1 LGLPELLILV
11 VGLGVAGLAKGVSGM
26 GLPLIATPI
35 LAGVFGPRAAVTI
48 VTIPIFAS
56 NSLLLIQGIR
66 RRGLLRGILP
76 LFIASA
82 VGTAIGTLL
91 LANLD
96 QRTFAILITLMV
108 ITFLAGGDRFGGRG
122 PRSASGASVGDDP
135 AALRARVLG
144 PVVCFVGGV
153 LQGTT
158 SIASPLV
165 GSYFHAQRLA
175 AADFVFVLAAI
186 FELNAVVQLIGYGLQ
201 GLYTPDVLAIGLLG
215 LVPTLLALAGG
226 IALRGRLDP
235 GRFRQLIVALLVLS
249 VANLL
254 WRTFLA

>member
-1 LGLPELLILV
+1 LGLTELLILV
-11 VGLGVAGLAKGVSGM
+11 AGLGVAGLAKGVSGM

-56 NSLLLIQGIR
+56 NSLLLIQGLR
-66 RRGLLRGILP
+66 RRELLRGIVP

-82 VGTAIGTLL
+82 IGTALGTLL

-108 ITFLAGGDRFGGRG
+108 VIFLARGDRLL
-122 PRSASGASVGDDP
+122 GDDP
-135 AALRARVLG
+135 AALRARILG
-144 PVVCFVGGV
+144 PVICFVGGV

-201 GLYTPDVLAIGLLG
+201 GLYTPDVLTIGLLG

-226 IALRGRLDP
+226 IALRGHLDP

-254 WRTFLA
+254 WRTFSA

>member
-1 LGLPELLILV
+1 LDLSDLLILV

-56 NSLLLIQGIR
+56 NSLLLIQGLR
-66 RRGLLRGILP
+66 RRALLGGILP
-76 LFIASA
+76 LFVASA

-108 ITFLAGGDRFGGRG
+108 VIFLARGDRLL
-122 PRSASGASVGDDP
+122 GDDP
-135 AALRARVLG
+135 AALRARILG

-165 GSYFHAQRLA
+165 GSYFHAQRLV

-186 FELNAVVQLIGYGLQ
+186 FELNAVVQLVGYGLQ

-215 LVPTLLALAGG
+215 LVPTLLALAVG

-254 WRTFLA
+254 WRTFIA

>member
-11 VGLGVAGLAKGVSGM
+11 GGLAVAGLAKGTSGM

-48 VTIPIFAS
+48 VTIPIFVS
-56 NSLLLIQGIR
+56 NSLLLVQGFR
-66 RRGLLRGILP
+66 SRGLLRGIAP
-76 LFIASA
+76 LFVASA
-82 VGTAIGTLL
+82 IGTALGTLL
-91 LANLD
+91 LAALD
-96 QRTFAILITLMV
+96 QRTFAMLITIMV
-108 ITFLAGGDRFGGRG
+108 VVFLARGDRLL
-122 PRSASGASVGDDP
+122 GDDP

-175 AADFVFVLAAI
+175 AADFVFVLAAL
-186 FELNAVVQLIGYGLQ
+186 FELNSIVQLVGYSLQ
-201 GLYTPDVLAIGLLG
+201 GLYTPEIVAIGLLG
-215 LVPTLLALAGG
+215 LVPTLLALAVG

-235 GRFRQLIVALLVLS
+235 ARFRQLIVALLIIS

>member
-1 LGLPELLILV
+1 MGLSELLILV
-11 VGLGVAGLAKGVSGM
+11 AGLGVAGLAKGVSGM
-26 GLPLIATPI
+26 GFPLIATPI

-56 NSLLLIQGIR
+56 NSILLIQGLR
-66 RRGLLRGILP
+66 RRDQLRGIMP

-82 VGTAIGTLL
+82 FGTAIGTLL

-108 ITFLAGGDRFGGRG
+108 VIFLARGDRLL
-122 PRSASGASVGDDP
+122 GDDP
-135 AALRARVLG
+135 AALRARILG
-144 PVVCFVGGV
+144 PLVCFVGGV

-186 FELNAVVQLIGYGLQ
+186 FELNAVVQLVGYGLQ

-215 LVPTLLALAGG
+215 LIPTLLALAAG
-226 IALRGRLDP
+226 IALRGGLDP
-235 GRFRQLIVALLVLS
+235 GRFRQLIVALLVFS

-254 WRTFLA
+254 WRTFVA